1 MYIGFWL
8 CFLSGGKE
16 AESVFGRLDFVEPI
30 AKPTLRSVFF
40 VGGAAMDSVQ
50 TEGKRM
56 TSHSE
61 TEVRGKIT
69 QIRMFTVREVA
80 SALHVHPNTVRHWCD
95 HGLLKT
101 SRVGPRGDRRFY
113 WEDINNFV
121 NKWNNSAQSVNPC
134 CRKVLIVDNEYRIR
148 CLLEDI
154 VEEQGCEAISVAS
167 VNAALNELIKQ
178 DFDIVFL
185 TLALPGSDG
194 LDVLQAIRAK
204 GKRPIVVGIT
214 THDDGLIALEAMSMG
229 PLILIRKPFD
239 TADIINVL
247 DMISAQ
253 SAKV

>member
-1 MYIGFWL
+1 MAI
-8 CFLSGGKE
+8 E
-16 AESVFGRLDFVEPI
+16 DF
-30 AKPTLRSVFF
+30 T
-40 VGGAAMDSVQ
+40 
-50 TEGKRM
+50 
-56 TSHSE
+56 
-61 TEVRGKIT
+61 GKISIT
-69 QIRMFTVREVA
+69 
-80 SALHVHPNTVRHWCD
+80 
-95 HGLLKT
+95 LLT
-101 SRVGPRGDRRFY
+101 
-113 WEDINNFV
+113 
-121 NKWNNSAQSVNPC
+121 SAQSVNPY
-134 CRKVLIVDNEYRIR
+134 CRKVLIVDNEYWIR